1 MISRYLSVPEWA
13 KACGTCR
20 AMQSVQPAAIVA
32 QPRSVAELCWVAKR
46 WQRARFIKISL
57 ETLCRRIAGKTCAG
71 SPKDEL
77 PLPELQALIFKQA
90 AAFWH
95 LKELS
100 ANLGKKQYAVSPKG
114 WLIPI
119 LAQSAQL
126 RIVQLISHQPI
137 MLPVMDQLTHLFMTC
152 HCMPERCTDTI
163 RTLPR
168 LRVLV
173 LRVNQFGDDCSE
185 LGLGDEKGLDLR
197 QCKELHA
204 LVLDKFMPQSL
215 QCPAGCSVCIRGQ
228 SNLCATAWRYMRKTC
243 TGCHLEHFCT
253 NVGFPD
259 LTDSSQ
265 LPRMLAMESC
275 TLIYLSIGSPVLGS
289 TLGRE
294 QNPLLISDTLPSLK
308 HLRIYSRGSIIVRFS
323 QAVRLKSV
331 SLKCKE
337 MLRVAFD
344 DVKAFAQSL
353 EDAVL
358 SWREGRGIKALL
370 RALARHGKNHTL
382 DMASGVYAATLGCPL
397 PACRCYLCAA
407 CLMHEP
413 QDATWGH
420 LGSHC

>member
-20 AMQSVQPAAIVA
+20 AMQSVKPAAIVA
-32 QPRSVAELCWVAKR
+32 QSRSVAELCWVAKR
-46 WQRARFIKISL
+46 WQRARSIKISL
-57 ETLCRRIAGKTCAG
+57 ETLCRRIAGKTRAG

-77 PLPELQALIFKQA
+77 PLPELQALMFKQA

-114 WLIPI
+114 WNIPI
-119 LAQSAQL
+119 LAVCTAAHCA
-126 RIVQLISHQPI
+126 LISHQPI
-137 MLPVMDQLTHLFMTC
+137 MLPVMDQLTHLFITC
-152 HCMPERCTDTI
+152 HCMPERCTNTI

-173 LRVNQFGDDCSE
+173 LRVNQIGDDCSE
-185 LGLGDEKGLDLR
+185 LGLGDEKGLNLR

-215 QCPAGCSVCIRGQ
+215 QCPAGCSVCMRGQ

-253 NVGFPD
+253 NVGFPE

-275 TLIYLSIGSPVLGS
+275 TLTYLSIGSPILGS

-294 QNPLLISDTLPSLK
+294 QNPLLNFRNTPQLEAPA
-308 HLRIYSRGSIIVRFS
+308 HLSQRIYF
-323 QAVRLKSV
+323 
-331 SLKCKE
+331 C
-337 MLRVAFD
+337 
-344 DVKAFAQSL
+344 
-353 EDAVL
+353 
-358 SWREGRGIKALL
+358 
-370 RALARHGKNHTL
+370 
-382 DMASGVYAATLGCPL
+382 
-397 PACRCYLCAA
+397 
-407 CLMHEP
+407 
-413 QDATWGH
+413 
-420 LGSHC
+420 